1 MSQATHD
8 HPNANQEDSI
18 EIEQDAVGISGQE
31 ENDMSENFA
40 TNEVFRA

>member
-8 HPNANQEDSI
+8 HPNTNQEDSI
-18 EIEQDAVGISGQE
+18 ELEQDAVGISGQ

-40 TNEVFRA
+40 TNEVFHAQ